1 MNIFPK
7 PKEQTR
13 NLKKTELKLKKT
25 AKKPTKKWTKSGRKP
40 HHLFG
45 PGPQRGVCGTCPAR
59 RTERRLGFSFSYG
72 NEEKVVGSVGF

>member
-1 MNIFPK
+1 MNIFQNPK
-7 PKEQTR
+7 NKPETS
-13 NLKKTELKLKKT
+13 KKTELKLKKM
-25 AKKPTKKWTKSGRKP
+25 AKKWTKSVRKP

-45 PGPQRGVCGTCPAR
+45 PGPQRGVCGTCPAC